1 MKNRTR
7 RMKQAATYWPPG
19 EPDGFGGT
27 GFGDPETVRVRWQDK
42 AELFIDSEARE
53 VASSAVVYPEKPLE
67 VGGYLVLGESAETD
81 PQSVGDAKEIRQSGN
96 SPNLRQTEK
105 LNKVWL

>member
-1 MKNRTR
+1 MRNRKR
-7 RMKQAATYWPPG
+7 RMLQVATYWPPG

-27 GFGDPETVRVRWQDK
+27 AFGAPETVLVRWQDK
-42 AELFIDSEARE
+42 AELFIDAEARE
-53 VASSAVVYPEKPLE
+53 VASSAVIYPEKPLE
-67 VGGYLVLGESAETD
+67 VGGYLVLGNSSETD
-81 PQSVGDAKEIRQSGN
+81 PQSVSDAKEIRQSGN